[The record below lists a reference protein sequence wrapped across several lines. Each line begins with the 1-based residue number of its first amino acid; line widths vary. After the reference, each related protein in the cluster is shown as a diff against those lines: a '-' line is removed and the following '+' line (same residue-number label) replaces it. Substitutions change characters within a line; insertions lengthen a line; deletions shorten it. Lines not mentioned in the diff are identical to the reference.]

1 MKCVALFCAI
11 LNVRGTAGDE
21 GIEETLDAAAEEVA
35 KVGDGNGWGERIDSF
50 VKPDRLWDTAVSWSK
65 E

>member
-21 GIEETLDAAAEEVA
+21 GIEETLDTAAEEVA
-35 KVGDGNGWGERIDSF
+35 KVGDGNGWGERIDSL
-50 VKPDRLWDTAVSWSK
+50 VKPDRL
-65 E
+65 